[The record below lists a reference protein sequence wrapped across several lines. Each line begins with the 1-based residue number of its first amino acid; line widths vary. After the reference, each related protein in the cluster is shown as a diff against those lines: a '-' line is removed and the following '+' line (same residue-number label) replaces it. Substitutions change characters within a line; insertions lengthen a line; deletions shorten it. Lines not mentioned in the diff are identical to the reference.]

1 MKGVGRM
8 KPRALMSLGAF
19 TGIVSVVMAAM
30 VHDMSTMPVLL
41 ALISGAVFGKGY
53 GLWEAKR

>member
-1 MKGVGRM
+1 M